1 MLREPICSPYY
12 NSGMFEKIVELNS
25 TKNVICGHEHKNN
38 FSVLYRG
45 VRLTYATKTGDG
57 HDWVEDGSVCGGTVL
72 EFDETEK
79 LTVSPIYMNY
89 DMLNN

>member
-1 MLREPICSPYY
+1 MQRKP
-12 NSGMFEKIVELNS
+12 
-25 TKNVICGHEHKNN
+25 
-38 FSVLYRG
+38 
-45 VRLTYATKTGDG
+45 GDG

-72 EFDETEK
+72 EFDETGK